1 MIESIMHHMQAY
13 PQMWATFGIIS
24 VAILL
29 YAFETFSMIMT
40 SLLVLLAFMC
50 LFHFTP
56 LMSSEGQSL
65 TNPDSLLTGFS
76 SPALVAVLA
85 LLILGQAVV
94 RTGAL
99 TPISNGLIMLS
110 NRAPLLAVILALF
123 FVAVISAFMNNT
135 PTVIIFIPILL
146 AVAAN
151 LKQSASAVMIPLSYA
166 SILGGGLV
174 LIGSSTNLLV
184 SAAVQQTGMEPLGFF
199 DFTVPGAVIAGV
211 GMLYV
216 TFILPYMLPERAPL
230 SDDLTGAG
238 RQFVAQLEVKADSAI
253 VNKVLNKEELFGDK
267 ELTIKMLQRKDHAF
281 LPPFDDDVTVQ
292 SGDILVITATRETI
306 KILLTK
312 QSELFQTSSTIG
324 YDIEEGKEVEGD
336 SALTEVLI
344 TPASKLIGQTI
355 EQVGFHNHYQCLVL
369 GMQRKSRAITSAM
382 TKTRLQPGDVLLVM
396 ASREDIRALRNS
408 KDMLVMEWSTEEL
421 PSKKLARRVIAI
433 FTGVV
438 AVSIAGI
445 MPIHLSALIGAA
457 LVILSGGLNMR
468 QAMRSLD
475 GNIIFLVAA
484 GLAMS
489 IALQETGGAALLAE
503 EIITMT
509 HGVPPVF
516 VMSALFFLMAI
527 LTNILSN
534 NATALLFTP
543 IAINT
548 ANQLG
553 APPEM
558 FIFAVI
564 FASNCCALASPIG
577 YQTNLL
583 VMGPGHYTFA
593 DYMKAGIP
601 LIILIWITYTAFS
614 YVYF

>member
-1 MIESIMHHMQAY
+1 MIESILMHMGAN
-13 PQMWATFGIIS
+13 PQLWGSFAIIA
-24 VAILL
+24 VAIFL
-29 YAFETFSMIMT
+29 YAFETFSMILT
-40 SLLVLLAFMC
+40 SMLVLVAFML
-50 LFHFTP
+50 LFHFLP
-56 LMSSEGQSL
+56 MQGESGLAGM
-65 TNPDSLLTGFS
+65 NPDSLLMGFA

-99 TPISNGLIMLS
+99 TPISNGLVKLS
-110 NRAPLLAVILALF
+110 NRFPFIAVILTLV
-123 FVAVISAFMNNT
+123 FVGGISAFMNNT

-184 SAAVQQTGMEPLGFF
+184 SAAAEQAGLDPLGFF
-199 DFTVPGAVIAGV
+199 DFTIPGLVIAGV
-211 GMLYV
+211 GLFYI
-216 TFILPYMLPERAPL
+216 TFILPRMLPERAPL

-238 RQFVAQLEVKADSAI
+238 KQFVAQLEVKNDSDI
-253 VNKVLNKEELFGDK
+253 VNKVLDQQELFG
-267 ELTIKMLQRKDHAF
+267 ELDVTIKMLQRKDHAF
-281 LPPFDDDVTVQ
+281 LPPFDKEVTLKAGDVV
-292 SGDILVITATRETI
+292 VITATRADI
-306 KILLTK
+306 KTLLTER
-312 QSELFQTSSTIG
+312 SELFQASSTVS
-324 YDIEEGKEVEGD
+324 YADEDEAQEE
-336 SALTEVLI
+336 SALTEILI
-344 TPASKLIGQTI
+344 TPASKLIGQTV
-355 EQVGFHNHYQCLVL
+355 EQIGFRHHYRCMVL
-369 GMQRKSRAITSAM
+369 GMQRKSRAITSQM
-382 TKTRLQPGDVLLVM
+382 TKTRLQPGDILLAM
-396 ASREDIRALRNS
+396 APREDIRNLRNN

-421 PSKKLARRVIAI
+421 PSKRLARRVVAI
-433 FTGVV
+433 FAGAIGLAVAGV
-438 AVSIAGI
+438 
-445 MPIHLSALIGAA
+445 MPIHMSAMLGAA
-457 LVILSGGLNMR
+457 LVVLTGCMNMR

-489 IALQETGGAALLAE
+489 VALQQTGGAALLAE
-503 EIITMT
+503 SIISLT
-509 HGVPPVF
+509 HGVEPVF
-516 VMSALFFLMAI
+516 IMSALFILMAL

-553 APPEM
+553 APVEM
-558 FIFAVI
+558 FLFAVI

-583 VMGPGHYTFA
+583 VMGPGHYKFS

-601 LIILIWITYTAFS
+601 LIIVIWLTYTAFS
-614 YVYF
+614 YMYY